1 MEELISVIVPIYNAE
16 KYLNICIQSI
26 VDQTYRNLQIILVDD
41 GSTDLSFEICDN
53 WGEKDS
59 RIKVLHQKNQGAAM
73 AKNQGLDLARGELIT
88 FVDSDDCIKKNMY
101 DKLYK
106 LMKNKQC
113 DIVECNYQSFENVI
127 LNEQDIIKEKIE
139 ICNNIKAM
147 EYLIDN
153 SKIKPVVWNKL
164 YKRSVINNTRFP
176 KGRYID
182 DEFWIYKVID
192 KANKVGI
199 INDKLYFYRQHQD
212 SIMGRKY
219 NIRRLDAVD
228 AMKERMLYIK
238 KNKPELEDKAA
249 LSYIATTMY
258 HYQCLDLYR
267 NELDKDKTFRKKIY
281 KGLKELKKNEFRKAL
296 KRVNIKYKIWYLIFF
311 VCPDMTCR
319 LRNYLK
325 IGM

>member
-101 DKLYK
+101 EKLYK

-113 DIVECNYQSFENVI
+113 DIVECNYQSFENII

-192 KANKVGI
+192 KANKIGI
-199 INDKLYFYRQHQD
+199 INDKLYLYRQHQT

-219 NIRRLDAVD
+219 NIKRLDAVD
-228 AMKERMLYIK
+228 AMNERMLYIRE
-238 KNKPELEDKAA
+238 NKPELKDKAT
-249 LSYIATTMY
+249 LSYIATIMY

-267 NELDKDKTFRKKIY
+267 KELDKDKRFRKKIY
-281 KGLKELKKNEFRKAL
+281 KRLKELGKKELKKAL
-296 KRVNIKYKIWYLIFF
+296 TLVNSKYKLWYNLFWL
-311 VCPDMTCR
+311 CPDVTCR
-319 LRNYLK
+319 IRNYLK
-325 IGM
+325 IGL

>member
-101 DKLYK
+101 EKLYK

-139 ICNNIKAM
+139 ICN
-147 EYLIDN
+147 
-153 SKIKPVVWNKL
+153 
-164 YKRSVINNTRFP
+164 
-176 KGRYID
+176 
-182 DEFWIYKVID
+182 
-192 KANKVGI
+192 I
-199 INDKLYFYRQHQD
+199 I
-212 SIMGRKY
+212 SIF
-219 NIRRLDAVD
+219 L
-228 AMKERMLYIK
+228 
-238 KNKPELEDKAA
+238 
-249 LSYIATTMY
+249 
-258 HYQCLDLYR
+258 
-267 NELDKDKTFRKKIY
+267 
-281 KGLKELKKNEFRKAL
+281 
-296 KRVNIKYKIWYLIFF
+296 
-311 VCPDMTCR
+311 
-319 LRNYLK
+319 
-325 IGM
+325 